1 MKKSLAEQHQLDLE
15 AVANAEFDLLDEELA
30 GDVEASIAL
39 GLKAKAVFEAHGDC
53 RDHFKFAVARAIRAI
68 HSKDKDKLLPR
79 FLSVGPTVK
88 AGKLQGNKVF
98 RGMSDKAVAATIRL
112 IFSSAINSFQGQLAE
127 MLAIRAV
134 LDLQGRI
141 KCLRGTVLHVGDTVK
156 TKKPGR
162 SEWAKAAD
170 LHFLVGTGS
179 GPKARREVRGV
190 VEVKSYLPNEE
201 KIRLQ
206 LRRHVSRARR
216 GLKIGAEEFKAG
228 QITMGDGRSKP
239 VLVAVVPDTWPLPRE
254 YRFEQQGEKS
264 FLVVKPP
271 EPPEGRDRLERLGE
285 DEWKITL
292 RWSEEALAA
301 AAYGLTFWYMGELG
315 RMICEKRVPK
325 GWSAM
330 TPEQAGRN
338 AVIEKLY
345 YAMLRARTVRESSRA
360 IALYN
365 SYGFGYAL
373 GANFVDRH
381 GRRQELFYED
391 LHEILATG
399 RSRTKALDE
408 KHPAQLCRIRGQ

>member
-1 MKKSLAEQHQLDLE
+1 MKKSLPAQHQLDLE
-15 AVANAEFDLLDEELA
+15 AVANADFDLLDEELA
-30 GDVEASIAL
+30 KDVEASLAL

-53 RDHFKFAVARAIRAI
+53 LDHFKFAVARAIRAI
-68 HSKDKDKLLPR
+68 HSKDKDTLLQR

-88 AGKLQGNKVF
+88 TGKLQGNKVY

-127 MLAIRAV
+127 LLAVRAV
-134 LDLQGRI
+134 LALQKRI

-170 LHFLVGTGS
+170 LHFLAGTGS

-190 VEVKSYLPNEE
+190 VEVKSYRPNEE
-201 KIRLQ
+201 KIRHQ
-206 LRRHVSRARR
+206 VRRHVSRARR

-228 QITMGDGRSKP
+228 QISMGDGRGKP
-239 VLVAVVPDTWPLPRE
+239 VLIAVVPDTWPLPRE

-264 FLVVKPP
+264 FLVVNPP
-271 EPPEGRDRLERLGE
+271 EPPVGRDRIERVGE

-315 RMICEKRVPK
+315 RSLYREGVSQE
-325 GWSAM
+325 WSEM
-330 TPEQAGRN
+330 TPEQAGQN
-338 AVIEKLY
+338 AVVEKLY

-373 GANFVDRH
+373 GANFVDRK

-391 LHEILATG
+391 LQEILKTG
-399 RSRTKALDE
+399 RSRTKPLDD
-408 KHPAQLCRIRGQ
+408 KHPAQYCRIRGL